1 MTIDHGQIN
10 TRERALSSDW
20 NRQVELGNRGIVESL
35 SAAASASARE
45 SGIFGDG
52 FLVTPLNGT
61 MKSAIAPGLALYY
74 DSTKVF
80 PLSTMVW
87 CESREVREVTH
98 AAADPGLPRW
108 DVIEMRPGSAVAST
122 QPRDQFDPL
131 TGTFTVVN
139 MVKEVKSYPEFQ
151 IRSGTASAS
160 PGVPAGVAG
169 WIPLAYVLIPA
180 GAVAVDNTKIVYC
193 RLILSSRGIVR
204 EGWTTSPLNS
214 VYATNVTGGGI
225 SFAGGDIDNGL
236 VVNTLSGR
244 FGQTAKGQYHHNFR
258 VSKTVSVKITAMT
271 WDGGVLP
278 AADTLAYFY
287 AIPPPYPAGYDASLA
302 GREIWTPNIA
312 NLYGASGG
320 FYDVSLQNGCIIIG
334 STKAPDVTHPAGPS
348 TGTGSFAHE
357 FFAEAGTADSFATSW
372 VYIGSGYYVNATVEI
387 VAQNTVNAWV
397 SPARKTGKRFDAD
410 LPIGGPII
418 YNMWGGFVGAA
429 MSLPNTAV
437 HLAVQVSCVLG
448 ADDEIR
454 VEIEDNW
461 TGQGSDNVNGAPTF
475 ILRNGAAGTDDVKYD
490 FITDVTDTGDIR
502 IASAV
507 VTGLNGA
514 CSILARAYED
524 AVLSQR

>member
-1 MTIDHGQIN
+1 MTIDQGQIN
-10 TRERALSSDW
+10 TRERALSSDV
-20 NRQVELGNRGIVESL
+20 NRQVQLGNRAIVESL
-35 SAAASASARE
+35 SAAASGSARE

-74 DSTKVF
+74 DSTKVY

-98 AAADPGLPRW
+98 GASNPGLPRW

-169 WIPLAYVLIPA
+169 WIPLAYVLVPA
-180 GAVAVDNTKIVYC
+180 GAISVDQTKIVYC
-193 RLILSSRGIVR
+193 RPILSSRGIDR

-214 VYATNVTGGGI
+214 IYATNVIGGGI
-225 SFAGGDIDNGL
+225 SFSGGDIDNGL

-244 FGQTAKGQYHHNFR
+244 FGQTVKGQYHHNFR
-258 VSKTVSVKITAMT
+258 VSKTVSVKITSMT

-357 FFAEAGTADSFATSW
+357 FFAEAGTADSEAASW

-387 VAQNTVNAWV
+387 LAQNTINAWV
-397 SPARKTGKRFDAD
+397 APARKTGKTFDAD
-410 LPIGGPII
+410 LPIAGPIT
-418 YNMWGGFVGAA
+418 YNMWTGFIGAPMVLPITARRLSMFVGITLAA
-429 MSLPNTAV
+429 NASLHIEMEDDWTGAGALLFKGAPSFNLRNTAV
-437 HLAVQVSCVLG
+437 GSETVVHALECAVNSDGNLKISEATANGVVS
-448 ADDEIR
+448 
-454 VEIEDNW
+454 
-461 TGQGSDNVNGAPTF
+461 T
-475 ILRNGAAGTDDVKYD
+475 AAL
-490 FITDVTDTGDIR
+490 I
-502 IASAV
+502 
-507 VTGLNGA
+507 
-514 CSILARAYED
+514 ARAYED
-524 AVLSQR
+524 AVLASR